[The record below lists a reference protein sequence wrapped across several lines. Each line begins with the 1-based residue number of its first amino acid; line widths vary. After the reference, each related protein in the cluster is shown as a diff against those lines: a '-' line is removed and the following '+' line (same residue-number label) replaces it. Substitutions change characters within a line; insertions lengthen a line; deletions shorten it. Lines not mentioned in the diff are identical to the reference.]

1 MGKGSGSTTSTS
13 SYSPPPAVS
22 KAYTDLLALAVPQS
36 QQPYP
41 NYGQGQYYT
50 AQEYQP
56 QLVSPMTPDQII
68 AQQNVAQLS
77 GYVQPYINAATQLTE
92 QASTP
97 IQLQQFSNQAVNQYM
112 SPYMQDVY
120 NSTVSNINETN
131 AQQQQQLQSNAI
143 ARGAYGGD
151 RAGIAQAELARQ
163 QNLANNATL
172 ANLANT
178 GYTSALGE
186 FNNQQAQNAQQDYIN
201 RQLAAGAGTQLA
213 NLGGYGQNAA
223 NQQAQLQYQMGA
235 AQQQQDQA
243 GLSTAY
249 QQFLNANAY
258 PYQQLGWLGQLVS
271 GAATGMG
278 GTTTGSVPSPSG
290 LSQAIGGIGAL
301 GTLGNVFGGGGGA
314 AGAAGAGGAG
324 GFLSGLGSGLGS
336 AASGLGSAASGILEG
351 IGSAFAFLSDER
363 MKENIEPVGKT
374 FDGQNIYKYNYKG
387 DPRTQIGLIAQEVE
401 HRHPDAVHSID
412 GMKTVNYDAATQG
425 AAHRGHFDAGG
436 GVGAIGMSPQQM
448 IPQVGNMQANPH
460 VPALPKMDKNPNEI
474 STDKLKDAVKGIK
487 SLMGKSDTPTANT
500 APTTSAPNTDLAVD
514 KYRGGVVGYADGG
527 TPTDTSSDA
536 ANLAK
541 YGDVLTQ
548 DYQNIFGRAPDT
560 AGEQYW
566 ANQLGGGAVSQ
577 DDLIKSLISGAQGAD
592 VGAAQTYTNTQ
603 NLKQYDPI
611 LQADYQKLFGRAPDA
626 AGEQY
631 WANQLASGAITQD
644 QLINALKSGAQG
656 KDILAAQNSSYNSYN
671 QGAPQGAGVN
681 YTGNQPAQFAPT
693 GVVGNNP
700 PTTGRD
706 QAFYNQTPNIA
717 NAFNAVNASNAYYGT
732 QFTPPDLGN
741 LGAANYNANAQYTT
755 PVANKAPLVTPA
767 TTTSTSSTD
776 TTTADQKMADAA
788 AKAVAD
794 AQNQATNA
802 GHNAKGGRIYGR
814 SHYDSGGDVVN
825 TNTDDS
831 DPHPS
836 APTVTSGVVA
846 PQSSDAANLAKFN
859 DILTKDY
866 QTVLGRAP
874 DTAGEQYWANQLGGG
889 AVSQDNLIKSLIS
902 GAQGADVGAAKKYSD
917 SLAGKTTTTPTTTT
931 TTNTTK
937 TPTTTTTGTTGGTT
951 TTTTPT
957 TTTGKVDTTPAPG
970 MGGKPVPVGTL
981 ATPGTQS
988 LGDAYRNYQALAH
1001 SGHAKY
1007 SNLLAGYNNY
1017 MNARGQTSAPASTSS
1032 TTDSSS
1038 TATPTAPAAKTQ
1050 ATTAAPTTT
1059 KAATTT
1065 PVSNQNTSVVIPEF
1079 EPSITNVPQST
1090 YNPGVGQDAYAQS
1103 MALQN
1108 AANAKSGLNLN
1119 FGQAD
1124 PSAWKNL
1131 SAADAAKLTA
1141 GETPYTALPSNLQN
1155 PGYMAN
1161 LDAVRSDPVIE
1172 AALQGAIAAHIPGFT
1187 IANRGGRING
1197 YETGGGI
1204 KNYGG
1209 MKTVKDLEQFA
1220 EDVVGSG
1227 AYGEAANVF
1236 TPTASKDILAARG
1249 GVIGYQDGGPPSD
1262 QGLAALSDDAMDNY
1276 ARAISPTES
1285 GGKYN
1290 ITGPVS
1296 RKGDMPYGKYQ
1307 VMGSNIPSWTEAATG
1322 KRMTP
1327 QEFLNDPDA
1336 QEATFRHRFGSLV
1349 KQYGNPQDAA
1359 SVWHSGVPLA
1369 EAKEQGRRDVNM
1381 TTSNYVDRFN
1391 NMLSATPGGQDLLK
1405 QINSQ
1410 GSRPTDQQQLTGSQQ
1425 RMQQTGVNQVPT
1437 KEGLSGALGIAM
1449 TDNQRLAAFQAFAK
1463 MASTPGSFG
1472 RGLAAAADTYA
1483 STLLAANKQQTEQAK
1498 AESDIGY
1505 KKAETAEKQL
1515 RQSGNT
1521 TQFIS
1526 QTPEG
1531 GVKVESQIIRPGT
1544 TSTFGS
1550 QGQQQAPAGFTPQ
1563 QGGQGAG
1570 PSAPTAPTSPEVLGP
1585 IPVEGSKPNTMS
1597 VLTELGQ
1604 QAQNTGGLTDKALE
1618 RSQTQYAKDSEEAY
1632 NEANVARNTRGDIST
1647 MVKAVSE
1654 IGSGGLTGFGP
1665 DASARNALAQYIN
1678 AGLKSAGYNGNVF
1691 VNEKDIANGQLLS
1704 KISAISA
1711 NAGSESHAA
1720 RWIEQFQ
1727 KTYPT
1732 QDQTETAAKKLAAGL
1747 MVNAKRN
1754 IDNAEIAG
1762 AYGKASNN
1770 MGYDLKNVYEKVNP
1784 SSLYVQ
1790 AQDDL
1795 AKLMTDY
1802 SVQKT
1807 DSSGRK
1813 YYVNPVSD
1821 LVAGRITPTQFDELA
1836 VSRFGTK
1843 IKNLSSFV
1851 PYGQ

>member
-1 MGKGSGSTTSTS
+1 MGKGSTTSTS

-22 KAYTDLLALAVPQS
+22 KAYTDLLALAQPQS

-77 GYVQPYINAATQLTE
+77 GYEQPYINAATQLTE

-143 ARGAYGGD
+143 AKGAYGGD

-223 NQQAQLQYQMGA
+223 GQQAQLQYQMGA

-301 GTLGNVFGGGGGA
+301 GTLGNVFGGGGGS
-314 AGAAGAGGAG
+314 GGFLSGLGSGAGN
-324 GFLSGLGSGLGS
+324 FLSGLGSGLGS
-336 AASGLGSAASGILEG
+336 AASGAAEG
-351 IGSAFAFLSDER
+351 LARAFSFIASDER

-436 GVGAIGMSPQQM
+436 GVGDIGMSPQQM

-560 AGEQYW
+560 SGEQYW
-566 ANQLGGGAVSQ
+566 ANQLGSGAVSQ

-671 QGAPQGAGVN
+671 LGAPQGAGVN

-706 QAFYNQTPNIA
+706 QAFYSQTPNIA
-717 NAFNAVNASNAYYGT
+717 NAFNALNASNAYYGT

-831 DPHPS
+831 DHPN
-836 APTVTSGVVA
+836 ATTVTSGVVA

-874 DTAGEQYWANQLGGG
+874 DTAGEQYWANQLASG
-889 AVSQDNLIKSLIS
+889 AETEDNMLKALAA
-902 GAQGADVGAAKKYSD
+902 GAQGDADIAAAKKYSD

-931 TTNTTK
+931 TTDTTK

-970 MGGKPVPVGTL
+970 TGGKPVPVGTL

-1001 SGHAKY
+1001 SGQAKY
-1007 SNLLAGYNNY
+1007 SDLLAGYNNY

-1065 PVSNQNTSVVIPEF
+1065 PVSNQNTSVVIPKF
-1079 EPSITNVPQST
+1079 DPSITNVPQST

-1141 GETPYTALPSNLQN
+1141 GETPYTALPSNSQN

-1161 LDAVRSDPVIE
+1161 LDAVRSNPVAE
-1172 AALQGAIAAHIPGFT
+1172 AALQGAIADHIPGFT

-1227 AYGEAANVF
+1227 AYGEEANVF

-1276 ARAISPTES
+1276 ARAISSTES

-1369 EAKEQGRRDVNM
+1369 EAKEQGRHDVNM
-1381 TTSNYVDRFN
+1381 TTPSYVDRFT
-1391 NMLSATPGGQDLLK
+1391 NMLSATPNGQDLLK

-1515 RQSGNT
+1515 KQSGNT

-1654 IGSGGLTGFGP
+1654 IGSGGLTGFGA
-1665 DASARNALAQYIN
+1665 DASARNALAQYVN
-1678 AGLKSAGYNGNVF
+1678 TGLKSAGYNGNVF
-1691 VNEKDIANGQLLS
+1691 VSEKDIANGQLLS

-1802 SVQKT
+1802 SVKKT
-1807 DSSGRK
+1807 DSSGRE

>member
-56 QLVSPMTPDQII
+56 QLVSPMTPDQIM

-626 AGEQY
+626 
-631 WANQLASGAITQD
+631 
-644 QLINALKSGAQG
+644 
-656 KDILAAQNSSYNSYN
+656 
-671 QGAPQGAGVN
+671 
-681 YTGNQPAQFAPT
+681 
-693 GVVGNNP
+693 
-700 PTTGRD
+700 
-706 QAFYNQTPNIA
+706 
-717 NAFNAVNASNAYYGT
+717 
-732 QFTPPDLGN
+732 
-741 LGAANYNANAQYTT
+741 
-755 PVANKAPLVTPA
+755 
-767 TTTSTSSTD
+767 
-776 TTTADQKMADAA
+776 
-788 AKAVAD
+788 
-794 AQNQATNA
+794 
-802 GHNAKGGRIYGR
+802 
-814 SHYDSGGDVVN
+814 
-825 TNTDDS
+825 
-831 DPHPS
+831 
-836 APTVTSGVVA
+836 
-846 PQSSDAANLAKFN
+846 
-859 DILTKDY
+859 
-866 QTVLGRAP
+866 
-874 DTAGEQYWANQLGGG
+874 AGEQYWANQLGGG

-1678 AGLKSAGYNGNVF
+1678 TGLKSL
-1691 VNEKDIANGQLLS
+1691 KDQLKEL
-1704 KISAISA
+1704 
-1711 NAGSESHAA
+1711 
-1720 RWIEQFQ
+1720 IE
-1727 KTYPT
+1727 
-1732 QDQTETAAKKLAAGL
+1732 
-1747 MVNAKRN
+1747 N
-1754 IDNAEIAG
+1754 
-1762 AYGKASNN
+1762 
-1770 MGYDLKNVYEKVNP
+1770 
-1784 SSLYVQ
+1784 SL
-1790 AQDDL
+1790 
-1795 AKLMTDY
+1795 
-1802 SVQKT
+1802 
-1807 DSSGRK
+1807 GRM
-1813 YYVNPVSD
+1813 
-1821 LVAGRITPTQFDELA
+1821 
-1836 VSRFGTK
+1836 
-1843 IKNLSSFV
+1843 
-1851 PYGQ
+1851 

>member
-1 MGKGSGSTTSTS
+1 
-13 SYSPPPAVS
+13 
-22 KAYTDLLALAVPQS
+22 
-36 QQPYP
+36 
-41 NYGQGQYYT
+41 
-50 AQEYQP
+50 
-56 QLVSPMTPDQII
+56 
-68 AQQNVAQLS
+68 
-77 GYVQPYINAATQLTE
+77 
-92 QASTP
+92 
-97 IQLQQFSNQAVNQYM
+97 
-112 SPYMQDVY
+112 
-120 NSTVSNINETN
+120 
-131 AQQQQQLQSNAI
+131 
-143 ARGAYGGD
+143 
-151 RAGIAQAELARQ
+151 
-163 QNLANNATL
+163 
-172 ANLANT
+172 
-178 GYTSALGE
+178 
-186 FNNQQAQNAQQDYIN
+186 
-201 RQLAAGAGTQLA
+201 
-213 NLGGYGQNAA
+213 
-223 NQQAQLQYQMGA
+223 
-235 AQQQQDQA
+235 
-243 GLSTAY
+243 
-249 QQFLNANAY
+249 
-258 PYQQLGWLGQLVS
+258 
-271 GAATGMG
+271 
-278 GTTTGSVPSPSG
+278 
-290 LSQAIGGIGAL
+290 
-301 GTLGNVFGGGGGA
+301 
-314 AGAAGAGGAG
+314 
-324 GFLSGLGSGLGS
+324 
-336 AASGLGSAASGILEG
+336 
-351 IGSAFAFLSDER
+351 
-363 MKENIEPVGKT
+363 
-374 FDGQNIYKYNYKG
+374 
-387 DPRTQIGLIAQEVE
+387 
-401 HRHPDAVHSID
+401 
-412 GMKTVNYDAATQG
+412 
-425 AAHRGHFDAGG
+425 
-436 GVGAIGMSPQQM
+436 
-448 IPQVGNMQANPH
+448 
-460 VPALPKMDKNPNEI
+460 
-474 STDKLKDAVKGIK
+474 
-487 SLMGKSDTPTANT
+487 
-500 APTTSAPNTDLAVD
+500 
-514 KYRGGVVGYADGG
+514 
-527 TPTDTSSDA
+527 
-536 ANLAK
+536 
-541 YGDVLTQ
+541 
-548 DYQNIFGRAPDT
+548 
-560 AGEQYW
+560 
-566 ANQLGGGAVSQ
+566 
-577 DDLIKSLISGAQGAD
+577 
-592 VGAAQTYTNTQ
+592 
-603 NLKQYDPI
+603 
-611 LQADYQKLFGRAPDA
+611 
-626 AGEQY
+626 
-631 WANQLASGAITQD
+631 
-644 QLINALKSGAQG
+644 
-656 KDILAAQNSSYNSYN
+656 
-671 QGAPQGAGVN
+671 
-681 YTGNQPAQFAPT
+681 
-693 GVVGNNP
+693 
-700 PTTGRD
+700 
-706 QAFYNQTPNIA
+706 
-717 NAFNAVNASNAYYGT
+717 
-732 QFTPPDLGN
+732 
-741 LGAANYNANAQYTT
+741 
-755 PVANKAPLVTPA
+755 
-767 TTTSTSSTD
+767 
-776 TTTADQKMADAA
+776 
-788 AKAVAD
+788 
-794 AQNQATNA
+794 
-802 GHNAKGGRIYGR
+802 
-814 SHYDSGGDVVN
+814 
-825 TNTDDS
+825 
-831 DPHPS
+831 
-836 APTVTSGVVA
+836 
-846 PQSSDAANLAKFN
+846 
-859 DILTKDY
+859 
-866 QTVLGRAP
+866 
-874 DTAGEQYWANQLGGG
+874 
-889 AVSQDNLIKSLIS
+889 
-902 GAQGADVGAAKKYSD
+902 
-917 SLAGKTTTTPTTTT
+917 
-931 TTNTTK
+931 
-937 TPTTTTTGTTGGTT
+937 
-951 TTTTPT
+951 
-957 TTTGKVDTTPAPG
+957 
-970 MGGKPVPVGTL
+970 
-981 ATPGTQS
+981 
-988 LGDAYRNYQALAH
+988 
-1001 SGHAKY
+1001 
-1007 SNLLAGYNNY
+1007 
-1017 MNARGQTSAPASTSS
+1017 
-1032 TTDSSS
+1032 
-1038 TATPTAPAAKTQ
+1038 
-1050 ATTAAPTTT
+1050 
-1059 KAATTT
+1059 
-1065 PVSNQNTSVVIPEF
+1065 
-1079 EPSITNVPQST
+1079 
-1090 YNPGVGQDAYAQS
+1090 
-1103 MALQN
+1103 
-1108 AANAKSGLNLN
+1108 
-1119 FGQAD
+1119 
-1124 PSAWKNL
+1124 
-1131 SAADAAKLTA
+1131 
-1141 GETPYTALPSNLQN
+1141 
-1155 PGYMAN
+1155 
-1161 LDAVRSDPVIE
+1161 
-1172 AALQGAIAAHIPGFT
+1172 
-1187 IANRGGRING
+1187 
-1197 YETGGGI
+1197 
-1204 KNYGG
+1204 
-1209 MKTVKDLEQFA
+1209 
-1220 EDVVGSG
+1220 
-1227 AYGEAANVF
+1227 
-1236 TPTASKDILAARG
+1236 
-1249 GVIGYQDGGPPSD
+1249 
-1262 QGLAALSDDAMDNY
+1262 
-1276 ARAISPTES
+1276 
-1285 GGKYN
+1285 
-1290 ITGPVS
+1290 
-1296 RKGDMPYGKYQ
+1296 MPYGKYQ

-1654 IGSGGLTGFGP
+1654 LGSGGLTGFGP

>member
-213 NLGGYGQNAA
+213 NLGGYGQSAA
-223 NQQAQLQYQMGA
+223 AQQAQLQYQMGA

-324 GFLSGLGSGLGS
+324 GFLSGLGSGIGS
-336 AASGLGSAASGILEG
+336 AASGLGSAASSVLEG
-351 IGSAFAFLSDER
+351 LSSFILSDER

-387 DPRTQIGLIAQEVE
+387 DPHTQIGLIAQEVE

-487 SLMGKSDTPTANT
+487 SLMGKSDTPVANT

-566 ANQLGGGAVSQ
+566 ANQLGSGAVSQ
-577 DDLIKSLISGAQGAD
+577 DNLIKSLISGAQGAD
-592 VGAAQTYTNTQ
+592 VGTAQTYTNTQ

-644 QLINALKSGAQG
+644 QLMDALKSGAQG

-671 QGAPQGAGVN
+671 QPAPQGAGVN

-706 QAFYNQTPNIA
+706 QAFYSQTPNIA
-717 NAFNAVNASNAYYGT
+717 NAFNALNASNAYYGT

-794 AQNQATNA
+794 AQNQAANA

-831 DPHPS
+831 DHPN

-874 DTAGEQYWANQLGGG
+874 DTAGEQYWANQLASG
-889 AVSQDNLIKSLIS
+889 AETEDNMLKALAA
-902 GAQGADVGAAKKYSD
+902 GAQGDADIAAAKKYSD

-931 TTNTTK
+931 TTDTTK

-970 MGGKPVPVGTL
+970 TGGKPVPVGTL

-1007 SNLLAGYNNY
+1007 SDLLAGYNNY

-1065 PVSNQNTSVVIPEF
+1065 PVSNQNTSVVIPKF
-1079 EPSITNVPQST
+1079 DPSITNVPEST

-1124 PSAWKNL
+1124 PSAWNNL

-1161 LDAVRSDPVIE
+1161 LDAVRSNPVAE

-1381 TTSNYVDRFN
+1381 TTASYVDRFN
-1391 NMLSATPGGQDLLK
+1391 NMLSATPGGQDFLK

-1678 AGLKSAGYNGNVF
+1678 TGLKSAGYNGNVGF